1 MQWLTILAF
10 ALPELFGLA
19 LALVLLLTNARP
31 GAGRRFGL
39 IGIAVMLAA
48 AFAGIGLSVLQ
59 TVWIQTADDALHAR
73 LSALTS
79 VRVVLNVLSM
89 AGLVTVVWGLCRAS
103 RETEAR

>member
-1 MQWLTILAF
+1 MQWLTMLSF
-10 ALPELFGLA
+10 ALPELFGLS

-31 GAGRRFGL
+31 GAGRRLGL

-48 AFAGIGLSVLQ
+48 AFAGLGLSVLQ
-59 TVWIQTADDALHAR
+59 SLWIQTADDALRAQ

-89 AGLVTVVWGLCRAS
+89 AGLVTVVWGLCRAT
-103 RETEAR
+103 RDAEAR